1 MVYKMNLDG
10 SGKEK
15 IYTGDRYSFID
26 LAVEGENNVL
36 KYFVEIRRACR
47 HVIDLLNKTF
57 GPNEANISP

>member
-26 LAVEGENNVL
+26 LAVEGENNAL
-36 KYFVEIRRACR
+36 NFFFEIRM
-47 HVIDLLNKTF
+47 
-57 GPNEANISP
+57 